1 MAAQPTEQD
10 VRGFLEMVGS
20 MDRNEVLQRLKG
32 NNNNVQQAVNEYF
45 DDMETGNTNRYRW
58 DETPFSGD
66 SNHGIAFNVQG
77 PDDPGPYSRFDGA
90 PSRPPSR
97 TSNNKSPLSKVIDL
111 TTEQADPSNAFTN
124 YSDNGDKEL
133 QQALAASMA
142 DAGLPP
148 QQTGVIGTDQ
158 VHFGPA
164 TRTEYEHGR
173 WDLVPIS
180 SVQEILLD
188 PEPADRQRDV
198 VNQVPAFL
206 KPGLE
211 DHRLG
216 ALLTIYHSIPMAK
229 EIFLN
234 RLSQEAYYPHEPEW
248 WTGKPISKP
257 ISSVRE
263 DQYLVDED
271 KRFGQELQRVMA
283 FLDRTDRSYG
293 SADVIANL
301 PFLTEQAEFTV
312 ESKFFLA
319 WQNYMGS
326 HGSLKHLFSTGVP
339 GADNEQTQEP
349 KTFAI
354 LDLQLPNKDS
364 LCETLYDVADETLWY
379 GRDFKLSNSSYLEHI
394 GQIISFR
401 LEGANKWED
410 QKPVHIPL
418 VWYPDRYLESARK
431 EVLDMR
437 IKKAAVEERI
447 KRITERENFLT
458 YHTDKNGKT
467 LKVEDIF
474 KISLKHDQ
482 GALPDNRHVSDVLDD
497 DSEFTQPPKGDLSA
511 KLSKVMSDINNKLKA
526 LEEEKEKAKAAW
538 RELSNLYTDPATSSR
553 PLHKYT
559 LRGVSLNK
567 ETTYLCRAVE
577 PDLIDMQLTDDDQS
591 QSEGQWWR
599 INYSTSS
606 PTPVSVEKTT
616 PEKVI
621 EDVDAEAGKVIL
633 VYASE
638 RAMEPNTN
646 PLPLSLEAF
655 VREDN
660 IAFRKELSPTDHSI
674 DSVSSPKSPP
684 KRKYDQCSSSGST
697 EAEEQYK
704 TDNDKRMVASEA
716 IAASSALQSRLS
728 QNGDVIM
735 GVDPVTDGN
744 VPPGPEMQER
754 GGNSMLTHLVGNAS
768 KQSTANDSME
778 INEIMNDEDIQKE
791 SAAVK
796 HVGFAE

>member
-20 MDRNEVLQRLKG
+20 MDRSEVIQRLKG

-58 DETPFSGD
+58 DESLFSGD
-66 SNHGIAFNVQG
+66 SSHGIAFNVQG
-77 PDDPGPYSRFDGA
+77 PDDPGPYNRFDGA

-97 TSNNKSPLSKVIDL
+97 TSNNKSPLSKVADL
-111 TTEQADPSNAFTN
+111 TTDQDPSNVFTN

-188 PEPADRQRDV
+188 PEPADRQRDA

-206 KPGLE
+206 KPSVE

-229 EIFLN
+229 EIFMN
-234 RLSQEAYYPHEPEW
+234 RLSQETYYPHEPEW

-257 ISSVRE
+257 ICSGRE

-271 KRFGQELQRVMA
+271 RRFGQELQRVMA

-301 PFLTEQAEFTV
+301 PFLAEQAEFAV

-319 WQNYMGS
+319 WHNYMGS

-339 GADNEQTQEP
+339 GVDNEQTQDP

-364 LCETLYDVADETLWY
+364 LCGTLYDVADETLWHA
-379 GRDFKLSNSSYLEHI
+379 RDFKLSNSSYLEHI
-394 GQIISFR
+394 GDIISFR

-431 EVLDMR
+431 EALDMR
-437 IKKAAVEERI
+437 IKKAAVEERM

-458 YHTDKNGKT
+458 YYTDKNGKI

-474 KISLKHDQ
+474 NLSLKHDQ
-482 GALPDNRHVSDVLDD
+482 GMVHDGHPPDDLDG
-497 DSEFTQPPKGDLSA
+497 DSEMTQPPKGDLSA
-511 KLSKVMSDINNKLKA
+511 KLSKVMSDINNKLKGIIA
-526 LEEEKEKAKAAW
+526 
-538 RELSNLYTDPATSSR
+538 RS
-553 PLHKYT
+553 
-559 LRGVSLNK
+559 
-567 ETTYLCRAVE
+567 YLGSE
-577 PDLIDMQLTDDDQS
+577 P
-591 QSEGQWWR
+591 
-599 INYSTSS
+599 
-606 PTPVSVEKTT
+606 
-616 PEKVI
+616 
-621 EDVDAEAGKVIL
+621 
-633 VYASE
+633 
-638 RAMEPNTN
+638 
-646 PLPLSLEAF
+646 
-655 VREDN
+655 
-660 IAFRKELSPTDHSI
+660 H
-674 DSVSSPKSPP
+674 
-684 KRKYDQCSSSGST
+684 
-697 EAEEQYK
+697 
-704 TDNDKRMVASEA
+704 
-716 IAASSALQSRLS
+716 
-728 QNGDVIM
+728 
-735 GVDPVTDGN
+735 
-744 VPPGPEMQER
+744 
-754 GGNSMLTHLVGNAS
+754 
-768 KQSTANDSME
+768 
-778 INEIMNDEDIQKE
+778 
-791 SAAVK
+791 
-796 HVGFAE
+796 

>member
-20 MDRNEVLQRLKG
+20 MDRSEVIQRLKG

-58 DETPFSGD
+58 DESLFSGD
-66 SNHGIAFNVQG
+66 SSHGIAFNVQG
-77 PDDPGPYSRFDGA
+77 PDDPGPYNRFDGA

-97 TSNNKSPLSKVIDL
+97 TSNNKSPLSKVADL
-111 TTEQADPSNAFTN
+111 TTDQDPSNVFTN

-188 PEPADRQRDV
+188 PEPADRQRDA

-206 KPGLE
+206 KPSVE

-229 EIFLN
+229 EIFMN
-234 RLSQEAYYPHEPEW
+234 RLSQETYYPHEPEW

-257 ISSVRE
+257 ICSGRE

-271 KRFGQELQRVMA
+271 RRFGQELQRVMA

-301 PFLTEQAEFTV
+301 PFLAEQAEFAV

-319 WQNYMGS
+319 WHNYMGS

-339 GADNEQTQEP
+339 GVDNEQTQDP

-364 LCETLYDVADETLWY
+364 LCGTLYDVADETLWHA
-379 GRDFKLSNSSYLEHI
+379 RDFKLSNSSYLEHI
-394 GQIISFR
+394 GDIISFR

-431 EVLDMR
+431 EALDMR
-437 IKKAAVEERI
+437 IKKAAVEERM

-458 YHTDKNGKT
+458 YYTDKNGKI

-474 KISLKHDQ
+474 NLSLKHDQ
-482 GALPDNRHVSDVLDD
+482 GMVHDGHPPDDLDG
-497 DSEFTQPPKGDLSA
+497 DSEMTQPPKGDLSA

-538 RELSNLYTDPATSSR
+538 RELSKLYTDPATSSR

-567 ETTYLCRAVE
+567 ETTYLCKAGE
-577 PDLIDMQLTDDDQS
+577 PDLIDMQLTDGDQS
-591 QSEGQWWR
+591 QDEGQWWR
-599 INYSTSS
+599 INYNTSS
-606 PTPVSVEKTT
+606 STPVSVE
-616 PEKVI
+616 VS
-621 EDVDAEAGKVIL
+621 V
-633 VYASE
+633 
-638 RAMEPNTN
+638 
-646 PLPLSLEAF
+646 LSQRLHAH
-655 VREDN
+655 
-660 IAFRKELSPTDHSI
+660 T
-674 DSVSSPKSPP
+674 
-684 KRKYDQCSSSGST
+684 
-697 EAEEQYK
+697 
-704 TDNDKRMVASEA
+704 DKR
-716 IAASSALQSRLS
+716 
-728 QNGDVIM
+728 
-735 GVDPVTDGN
+735 
-744 VPPGPEMQER
+744 
-754 GGNSMLTHLVGNAS
+754 
-768 KQSTANDSME
+768 
-778 INEIMNDEDIQKE
+778 
-791 SAAVK
+791 
-796 HVGFAE
+796 

>member
-45 DDMETGNTNRYRW
+45 DDMETGNTNRVLDLLANYMKQ
-58 DETPFSGD
+58 
-66 SNHGIAFNVQG
+66 AFNVQG

-111 TTEQADPSNAFTN
+111 TTEQDPSNAFTN

-339 GADNEQTQEP
+339 GVDNEQTQEP

-431 EVLDMR
+431 EALDMR

-458 YHTDKNGKT
+458 YHTDKNGKI

-482 GALPDNRHVSDVLDD
+482 GALPDNRHVSDVLDG
-497 DSEFTQPPKGDLSA
+497 DSEITQLPKGDLSA
-511 KLSKVMSDINNKLKA
+511 KLKA

-559 LRGVSLNK
+559 LR
-567 ETTYLCRAVE
+567 E

-621 EDVDAEAGKVIL
+621 EDVDAEVGKVIL

-638 RAMEPNTN
+638 RAMEPNAN

-660 IAFRKELSPTDHSI
+660 IAFRKELSPTDPSI

-754 GGNSMLTHLVGNAS
+754 SGNSMLTHLVGNAS

-796 HVGFAE
+796 RVGFAE